1 MKEKFKK
8 VTVVVKE
15 KWDGFSKAVKI
26 AVCAVPVALIAII
39 IILAVILN
47 HKTMTT
53 LYSGLTNAEAAEI
66 SAIISDMGVSNV
78 KMNDKGDVIVPSDQ
92 VDNLRMQ
99 LSVQGYPKTSSD
111 YSIWNDGIDL
121 WSTNSDK
128 REVARQQ
135 REANI
140 AATLRRLD
148 TIRDAQVILSVP
160 ETRDYVITEKKEVP
174 TCAVTIQLHEGEELT
189 NAEVRAIFSLVSRA
203 VDGLTYDNISVV
215 DTKGRP
221 YTWIS
226 PEDEAADEKDA
237 SGVAVGRRRLEFQR
251 DMEEA
256 LRRNLD
262 EMFTK
267 MYGPN
272 GYAFNVAATLDFD
285 EKRIVENRY
294 EPIPGTTH
302 GVLEQENKVETS
314 TTLNN
319 ANGLVGTTPNADLS
333 PDYPTF
339 NGVADNQTYYY
350 AKDQKQYDVTNIKTT
365 TESSGYRI
373 DSLTV
378 GVTVNRATMTDAE
391 RDMIQRLVSKAA
403 GTKSVDDVAVA
414 YTVFDLNGSSNWSS
428 NNPSGS
434 NVIISAGDRNRR
446 LLIILVI
453 VLGVVLIGL
462 LIASL
467 MMSRSRKKKIRRRQ
481 EQALAAAQAAAL
493 DPGGAYG
500 ASRPEMPQEV
510 DFNIASLTEEAGKE
524 SRETILKREIADFA
538 KSSPDIVASIIRN
551 MIREEGE

>member
-1 MKEKFKK
+1 MKERFKK

-53 LYSGLTNAEAAEI
+53 LYSGLTTTEAAEI
-66 SAIISDMGVSNV
+66 SAVISDMGISDV

-92 VDNLRMQ
+92 VDNLRMK

-111 YSIWNDGIDL
+111 YSIWNDGINL
-121 WSTNSDK
+121 WSTESDK
-128 REVARQQ
+128 RVVATQQ
-135 REANI
+135 RQATIE
-140 AATLRRLD
+140 ATLRRLD
-148 TIRDAQVILSVP
+148 AIRDAQVILDIP
-160 ETRDYVITEKKEVP
+160 QTRDYVITEKNEVP
-174 TCAVTIQLHEGEELT
+174 TCSVTIQLQEGEELT

-215 DTKGRP
+215 DTKMRG

-251 DMEEA
+251 DITEA
-256 LRRNLD
+256 LKKDLG
-262 EMFTK
+262 EMFTR

-285 EKRIVENRY
+285 DKRIVENRY
-294 EPIPGTTH
+294 EPLDGTDR
-302 GVLEQENKVETS
+302 GVLNHENKVETT

-319 ANGLVGTTPNADLS
+319 ANGLVGTTPNADNS

-350 AKDQKQYDVTNIKTT
+350 AKDEKQYDVTNIKTI
-365 TESSGYRI
+365 TENSGYDI
-373 DSLTV
+373 KSLTV
-378 GVTVNRATMTDAE
+378 GVTVNQAVMTESE
-391 RDMIQRLVSKAA
+391 REMIQGLVAKAA
-403 GTKSVDDVAVA
+403 GTSIDDVAVA
-414 YTVFDLNGSSNWSS
+414 YMVFSVEGTGSFGNGLGSS
-428 NNPSGS
+428 SGG
-434 NVIISAGDRNRR
+434 VIISGVDRNRR

-467 MMSRSRKKKIRRRQ
+467 MMSRSRKKKIRRRK
-481 EQALAAAQAAAL
+481 EEALAAAQAAAL
-493 DPGGAYG
+493 ESGGAYG
-500 ASRPEMPQEV
+500 SSRPEMPQEV

-524 SRETILKREIADFA
+524 SRETILKREIAEFA

-551 MIREEGE
+551 MIREEGD